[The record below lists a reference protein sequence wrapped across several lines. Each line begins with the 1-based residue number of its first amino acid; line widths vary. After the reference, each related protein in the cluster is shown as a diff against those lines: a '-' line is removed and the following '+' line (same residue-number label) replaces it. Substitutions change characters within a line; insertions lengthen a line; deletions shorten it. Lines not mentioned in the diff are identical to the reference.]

1 MNSLRSVDLNLL
13 VILDA
18 LLEERHVSRAAARLN
33 LSQPATSGALARCRR
48 LFDDPLLERRDGA
61 MAPTPK
67 GEELHR
73 KIGGLLAQARTLIQ
87 RAAPTVE
94 NLNQE
99 IRLVTAD
106 HMALLIARA
115 LYPRLQAAAPGLTL
129 AFLPWNGAASALDD
143 MTKGAADLAISL
155 FPEADGDFRKAVLL
169 RERWPILMRRGH
181 PAAQRFDLDRWLA
194 YPHVL
199 MSGAGET
206 RAPLDERLAALGR
219 ARRIGAVAP
228 SFLMAPALVA
238 ATDMIAMIPSRCLPS
253 DAPDRFEIAP
263 PPIDM
268 PDFSLHLTWHARRD
282 HDVGVGFVRDLLLEL
297 DL

>member
-1 MNSLRSVDLNLL
+1 MNNLRSVDLNLL
-13 VILDA
+13 VVLDA

-33 LSQPATSGALARCRR
+33 LSQPAASGALARCRR

-61 MAPTPK
+61 MTPTPK
-67 GEELHR
+67 GEALHR
-73 KIGGLLAQARTLIQ
+73 KVGELLAQARALIH
-87 RAAPTVE
+87 RATPA
-94 NLNQE
+94 LKDLDQE
-99 IRLVTAD
+99 IRIVTAD
-106 HMALLIARA
+106 HMAFLVAQA
-115 LYPRLQAAAPGLTL
+115 LYPLLQTAAPGLVL

-155 FPEADGDFRKAVLL
+155 FPETNDDFRKAVLL
-169 RERWPILMRRGH
+169 RERWTILMRRGH
-181 PAAQRFDLDRWLA
+181 PAAEGFDLDRWLD

-199 MSGAGET
+199 MSGVGEA
-206 RAPLDERLAALGR
+206 RAPLDERLAELGR
-219 ARRIGAVAP
+219 ARRVGAVAP